1 MRLTITLTALP
12 ALALALAACDAAP
25 TDDTAAGSDATE
37 TPMPAEP
44 DGGIGDGATPPADDT
59 SAPEGDATT
68 IPTALQGR
76 WGLVPADCTSTR
88 GDAKGLIEV
97 TGDTITFYESRAT
110 LGEIAERTDDRI
122 RATFSFT
129 GEGMTWSRDMAL
141 EAQDGGE
148 ALVRTEYGEDA
159 MADPLRYTKCTE
171 GDA

>member
-1 MRLTITLTALP
+1 MRLTITLAALP
-12 ALALALAACDAAP
+12 ALALAACDTAP
-25 TDDTAAGSDATE
+25 TDDTAAGADSAE
-37 TPMPAEP
+37 TPMPTEP

-59 SAPEGDATT
+59 SAPEGDASS
-68 IPTALQGR
+68 IPTVLQGR

-110 LGEIAERTDDRI
+110 LDEIAERTDDSI
-122 RATFSFT
+122 RATFSFI
-129 GEGMTWSRDMAL
+129 GEGMTWTRDMAL

-159 MADPLRYTKCTE
+159 MADPLRYTRCSE